1 MKLVKLSLAAAIAAS
16 TLVSSASA
24 VALEEAIKD
33 VDLSGMAFVRYQN
46 AKRDGYVGDGN
57 WWKFK
62 SVLTLKT
69 KIDDNFFMLA
79 GFQYG
84 AAKEW
89 GSSGE
94 SVSNRGFNT
103 DKTFNVTQALLGY
116 NVGGTTVMV
125 GRYNLGTFFTD
136 DMLGTGVKV
145 VNADI
150 QGLTL
155 AALWADALQNDGD
168 VLDGTPF
175 FPTAA
180 QQAQGATP
188 NARAAIINATGRDV
202 LSHNLY
208 GVAAI
213 GAYDPLSFQVWYAN
227 LQDVADLFAVEGGLN
242 FGITDDVSLGVTGQ
256 FAFTKFDSDFK
267 DQLGGA
273 VADSKFAAGKAEF
286 GAFGFDMSAGYVYYK
301 AKNDGNA
308 TNPSASLSSLDD
320 NGQFIAAGQVLVPDS
335 GASSYHAYAG
345 KNDYWFVTAGYKIPG
360 TGLSFGAEYVDGKFN
375 GGTDAEFKAS
385 EIVGRIGYK
394 YNKKLNF
401 TSWYSYIDYDPADM
415 VDDKTFRVQAQYKF

>member
-46 AKRDGYVGDGN
+46 AKRAGEIGDGN

-84 AAKEW
+84 ADKDV

-94 SVSNRGFNT
+94 DVDNRGFDT
-103 DKTFNVTQALLGY
+103 DTFKVTQALLGY

-125 GRYNLGTFFTD
+125 GRYNIGAFFTD
-136 DMLGTGVKV
+136 DMLGDGIKV
-145 VNADI
+145 VNTDI

-168 VLDGTPF
+168 VLGEVGTLDVRNEI
-175 FPTAA
+175 AKA
-180 QQAQGATP
+180 VK
-188 NARAAIINATGRDV
+188 RDV

-227 LQDVADLFAVEGGLN
+227 LQDVADLFAVEAGLD
-242 FGITDDVSLGVTGQ
+242 FAVSDDVKFGVTGQ
-256 FAFTKFDSDFK
+256 FAFTK
-267 DQLGGA
+267 
-273 VADSKFAAGKAEF
+273 
-286 GAFGFDMSAGYVYYK
+286 
-301 AKNDGNA
+301 
-308 TNPSASLSSLDD
+308 
-320 NGQFIAAGQVLVPDS
+320 
-335 GASSYHAYAG
+335 
-345 KNDYWFVTAGYKIPG
+345 
-360 TGLSFGAEYVDGKFN
+360 
-375 GGTDAEFKAS
+375 
-385 EIVGRIGYK
+385 
-394 YNKKLNF
+394 
-401 TSWYSYIDYDPADM
+401 
-415 VDDKTFRVQAQYKF
+415 

>member
-24 VALEEAIKD
+24 VAFEEAIKD

-46 AKRDGYVGDGN
+46 AKRSGEIGDGN

-84 AAKEW
+84 ADKDW
-89 GSSGE
+89 GSSGITKTTPATATAAA
-94 SVSNRGFNT
+94 STTYGNKGFDT
-103 DKTFNVTQALLGY
+103 DGFVVTQALLGY

-125 GRYNLGTFFTD
+125 GRYNIGAFFTD
-136 DMLGTGVKV
+136 DMLGDGIKV
-145 VNADI
+145 VNTAI
-150 QGLTL
+150 QGLVL
-155 AALWADALQNDGD
+155 AALWADAIQNDGD
-168 VLDGTPF
+168 VLDGKEEVYRP
-175 FPTAA
+175 
-180 QQAQGATP
+180 
-188 NARAAIINATGRDV
+188 AIRTATGRDV

-213 GAYDPLSFQVWYAN
+213 GAYDPVSFQVWYAN

-242 FGITDDVSLGVTGQ
+242 FAVSDDVKFGVLGQ

-273 VADSKFAAGKAEF
+273 VADSKFAGGKATVD
-286 GAFGFDMSAGYVYYK
+286 AFGFDASAGYVYYK

-320 NGQFIAAGQVLVPDS
+320 NGQFIVAGKTLVADS
-335 GASSYHAYAG
+335 GGTSYHAYAG
-345 KNDYWFVTAGYKIPG
+345 KNDYWFATAGYTIPG
-360 TGLSFGAEYVDGKFN
+360 TGLRIGAEYLDGKFN
-375 GGTDAEFKAS
+375 GGTDAEFEAS
-385 EIVGRIGYK
+385 EVVGSVGYK
-394 YNKKLNF
+394 YSKKLNF
-401 TSWYSYIDYDPADM
+401 TTWYSHVNYKPADM
-415 VDDKTFRVQAQYKF
+415 VDDDIVRVQAQYKF

>member
-46 AKRDGYVGDGN
+46 AKRSGYVGDGN

-84 AAKEW
+84 ADKDL

-94 SVSNRGFNT
+94 SVTNRGFDT
-103 DKTFNVTQALLGY
+103 EGFVVTQALLGY

-136 DMLGTGVKV
+136 DMLGNGIKV
-145 VNADI
+145 VNTDI

-168 VLDGTPF
+168 VLDGKNGAVR
-175 FPTAA
+175 TAIRTA
-180 QQAQGATP
+180 MQ
-188 NARAAIINATGRDV
+188 RDV

-213 GAYDPLSFQVWYAN
+213 GSYDPLAFQIWYAS
-227 LQDVADLFAVEGGLN
+227 LQDVANLFAIEAGLN
-242 FGITDDVSLGVTGQ
+242 FNITDDITLGVTGQ
-256 FAFTKFDSDFK
+256 YAFTDMDGDLKEK
-267 DQLGGA
+267 VPNA
-273 VADSKFAAGKAEF
+273 ADSKFAAGKAEF
-286 GAFGFDMSAGYVYYK
+286 GAFGFDLGAGYVYYK
-301 AKNDGNA
+301 AKDGKY
-308 TNPSASLSSLDD
+308 SLSSLDD
-320 NGQFIAAGQVLVPDS
+320 NGQFISAGQVMVPDS
-335 GASSYHAYAG
+335 GVSSYHAYAG
-345 KNDYWFVTAGYKIPG
+345 KNDYWFVTAGYKIPN
-360 TGLSFGAEYVDGKFN
+360 TGISFGVDYVDGKFN
-375 GGTDAEFKAS
+375 KGNTVGLEEFKAK
-385 EIVGRIGYK
+385 EIVGRLGYK

-401 TSWYSYIDYDPADM
+401 TSWYSHIDYEPETM

>member
-46 AKRDGYVGDGN
+46 ADRSGYIADGN

-84 AAKEW
+84 VEKEMS
-89 GSSGE
+89 SSGTNNGYDVIGAA
-94 SVSNRGFNT
+94 STNNG
-103 DKTFNVTQALLGY
+103 DTFKVTQALLGY
-116 NVGGTTVMV
+116 NIGGTTVMV
-125 GRYNLGTFFTD
+125 GRYKLGTFFTD

-145 VNADI
+145 VNTDI

-155 AALWADALQNDGD
+155 AALWADALENDGD
-168 VLDGTPF
+168 VLDGKS
-175 FPTAA
+175 
-180 QQAQGATP
+180 GATRVAIR
-188 NARAAIINATGRDV
+188 NAMGRDV

-213 GAYDPLSFQVWYAN
+213 GAYDPLSFQIWYAS
-227 LQDVADLFAVEGGLN
+227 LQDVANLFAVEAGLD
-242 FGITDDVSLGVTGQ
+242 FAISDDVKFGLTGQ
-256 FAFTKFDSDFK
+256 YAFTDMDGDIKEK
-267 DQLGGA
+267 VPGA
-273 VADSKFAAGKAEF
+273 ADSKFAAGKAEF
-286 GAFGFDMSAGYVYYK
+286 GAFGFDASAGYVYYK
-301 AKNDGNA
+301 AKDNGV
-308 TNPSASLSSLDD
+308 SLSSLDD
-320 NGQFIAAGQVLVPDS
+320 NGEFISAGQVLVPDS

-375 GGTDAEFKAS
+375 GGTADEFKAK

-401 TSWYSYIDYDPADM
+401 TSWYSHIDYEPEAM

>member
-46 AKRDGYVGDGN
+46 AKRDGKVHDGN

-84 AAKEW
+84 VEKEMS
-89 GSSGE
+89 SSGTNNGYDVIGAA
-94 SVSNRGFNT
+94 STNNG
-103 DKTFNVTQALLGY
+103 DTFKVTQALLGY

-125 GRYNLGTFFTD
+125 GRYKLGTFFTD

-145 VNADI
+145 VNTDI

-155 AALWADALQNDGD
+155 AALWADALENDGD
-168 VLDGTPF
+168 VLDGKDGAVR
-175 FPTAA
+175 TAIRTA
-180 QQAQGATP
+180 MQ
-188 NARAAIINATGRDV
+188 RDV

-213 GAYDPLSFQVWYAN
+213 GSYDPLAFQIWYAS
-227 LQDVADLFAVEGGLN
+227 LQDVANLFAIEAGLN
-242 FGITDDVSLGVTGQ
+242 FNITDDITLGVTGQ
-256 FAFTKFDSDFK
+256 YAFTDMDGDLKEK
-267 DQLGGA
+267 VPNA
-273 VADSKFAAGKAEF
+273 ADSKFAAGKAEF

-301 AKNDGNA
+301 AKDGKY
-308 TNPSASLSSLDD
+308 SLSSLDD
-320 NGQFIAAGQVLVPDS
+320 NGQFIAAGQVMVPDS
-335 GASSYHAYAG
+335 GVSSYHAYAG
-345 KNDYWFVTAGYKIPG
+345 KNDYWFVTAGYKIPN
-360 TGLSFGAEYVDGKFN
+360 TGISFGVDYVDGKFN
-375 GGTDAEFKAS
+375 KGNTVGLEEFKA
-385 EIVGRIGYK
+385 
-394 YNKKLNF
+394 
-401 TSWYSYIDYDPADM
+401 
-415 VDDKTFRVQAQYKF
+415 

>member
-46 AKRDGYVGDGN
+46 AKRDGKVHDGN

-84 AAKEW
+84 VEKEMS
-89 GSSGE
+89 SSGTNNGYDVIGAA
-94 SVSNRGFNT
+94 STNNG
-103 DKTFNVTQALLGY
+103 DTFKVTQALLGY

-125 GRYNLGTFFTD
+125 GRYKLGTFFTD

-145 VNADI
+145 VNTDI

-155 AALWADALQNDGD
+155 AALWADALENDGD
-168 VLDGTPF
+168 VLDGKDGAVR
-175 FPTAA
+175 TAIRTA
-180 QQAQGATP
+180 MQ
-188 NARAAIINATGRDV
+188 RDV

-213 GAYDPLSFQVWYAN
+213 GSYDPL
-227 LQDVADLFAVEGGLN
+227 
-242 FGITDDVSLGVTGQ
+242 
-256 FAFTKFDSDFK
+256 
-267 DQLGGA
+267 
-273 VADSKFAAGKAEF
+273 
-286 GAFGFDMSAGYVYYK
+286 
-301 AKNDGNA
+301 
-308 TNPSASLSSLDD
+308 
-320 NGQFIAAGQVLVPDS
+320 
-335 GASSYHAYAG
+335 
-345 KNDYWFVTAGYKIPG
+345 
-360 TGLSFGAEYVDGKFN
+360 
-375 GGTDAEFKAS
+375 
-385 EIVGRIGYK
+385 
-394 YNKKLNF
+394 
-401 TSWYSYIDYDPADM
+401 
-415 VDDKTFRVQAQYKF
+415 

>member
-46 AKRDGYVGDGN
+46 AKRDGKVHDGN

-84 AAKEW
+84 VEKEMS
-89 GSSGE
+89 SSGTNNGYDVIGAA
-94 SVSNRGFNT
+94 STNNG
-103 DKTFNVTQALLGY
+103 DTFKVTQALLGY
-116 NVGGTTVMV
+116 NIGGTTVMV
-125 GRYNLGTFFTD
+125 GRYKLGTFFTD

-145 VNADI
+145 VNTDI

-155 AALWADALQNDGD
+155 AALWADALENDGD
-168 VLDGTPF
+168 VLDGKDGAVR
-175 FPTAA
+175 TAIRTA
-180 QQAQGATP
+180 MQ
-188 NARAAIINATGRDV
+188 RDV

-213 GAYDPLSFQVWYAN
+213 GSYDPLAFQIWYAS
-227 LQDVADLFAVEGGLN
+227 LQDVANLFAIEAGLN
-242 FGITDDVSLGVTGQ
+242 FNITDDITLGVTGQ
-256 FAFTKFDSDFK
+256 YAFTDMDGDLKEK
-267 DQLGGA
+267 VPNA
-273 VADSKFAAGKAEF
+273 ADSKFAAGKAEF
-286 GAFGFDMSAGYVYYK
+286 GAFGFDLGAGYVYYK
-301 AKNDGNA
+301 AKDGKY
-308 TNPSASLSSLDD
+308 SLSSLDD
-320 NGQFIAAGQVLVPDS
+320 NGQFISAGQVMVPDS
-335 GASSYHAYAG
+335 GVSSYHAYAG
-345 KNDYWFVTAGYKIPG
+345 KNDYWFVTAGYKIPN
-360 TGLSFGAEYVDGKFN
+360 TGISFGVDYVDGKFN
-375 GGTDAEFKAS
+375 KGNTVGLEEFKAK
-385 EIVGRIGYK
+385 EIVGRLGYK

-401 TSWYSYIDYDPADM
+401 TSWYSYIDYDPETM

>member
-89 GSSGE
+89 GSSGDPANHNQAIE
-94 SVSNRGFNT
+94 NKGFNT

-116 NVGGTTVMV
+116 NIGGTTVMV
-125 GRYNLGTFFTD
+125 GRYALGTFFTD
-136 DMLGTGVKV
+136 DMLGTGIKV
-145 VNADI
+145 VNTDV

-168 VLDGTPF
+168 VLGTIDDGS
-175 FPTAA
+175 
-180 QQAQGATP
+180 QNGLDVR
-188 NARAAIINATGRDV
+188 NAIAKAVQRDV

-213 GAYDPLSFQVWYAN
+213 GSYDPVAFQIWYAS
-227 LQDVADLFAVEGGLN
+227 LQDVANLFAIEAGLN
-242 FGITDDVSLGVTGQ
+242 FNITDDVNLGVTGQ
-256 FAFTKFDSDFK
+256 YAFTDMDGDLKEK
-267 DQLGGA
+267 LPAA
-273 VADSKFAAGKAEF
+273 VDSKFAAGKASL

-301 AKNDGNA
+301 AKDGGI
-308 TNPSASLSSLDD
+308 SLSSLDD

-335 GASSYHAYAG
+335 GVSSYHAYTG
-345 KNDYWFVTAGYKIPG
+345 KNDYWFVTAGYKIPN
-360 TGLSFGAEYVDGKFN
+360 TGVSFGVDYVDGKFQS
-375 GGTDAEFKAS
+375 GTVVTGAEEFKAK
-385 EIVGRIGYK
+385 EIVGRLGYK

-401 TSWYSYIDYDPADM
+401 TSWYSYIDYDPETM

>member
-46 AKRDGYVGDGN
+46 AKRSGEVGDGN

-69 KIDDNFFMLA
+69 KIDDNFFFLA

-84 AAKEW
+84 AAKDV

-94 SVSNRGFNT
+94 DAKNRGFNT

-136 DMLGTGVKV
+136 DMLGDGIKV
-145 VNADI
+145 VNTDV

-168 VLDGTPF
+168 VLN
-175 FPTAA
+175 
-180 QQAQGATP
+180 GAPDDDKNEKGKDKTL
-188 NARAAIINATGRDV
+188 RRTIINKTGRDI

-213 GAYDPLSFQVWYAN
+213 GSYDPLAFQIWYAS
-227 LQDVADLFAVEGGLN
+227 LQDVANLFAIEAGLN
-242 FGITDDVSLGVTGQ
+242 FNITDDITLGVTGQ
-256 FAFTKFDSDFK
+256 YAFTDMDGDLKEK
-267 DQLGGA
+267 VPNA
-273 VADSKFAAGKAEF
+273 ADSKFAAGKAEF

-301 AKNDGNA
+301 AKDGKY
-308 TNPSASLSSLDD
+308 SLSSLDD
-320 NGQFIAAGQVLVPDS
+320 NGQFIAAGQVMVPDS
-335 GASSYHAYAG
+335 GVSSYHAYAG
-345 KNDYWFVTAGYKIPG
+345 KNDYWFVTAGYKIPN
-360 TGLSFGAEYVDGKFN
+360 TGISFGVDYVDGKFN
-375 GGTDAEFKAS
+375 KGNTVGLKEFKAK
-385 EIVGRIGYK
+385 EIVGRLGYK

-401 TSWYSYIDYDPADM
+401 TSWYSYIDYDPETM

>member
-46 AKRDGYVGDGN
+46 AKRDGKVHDGN

-84 AAKEW
+84 VEKEMS
-89 GSSGE
+89 SSGTNNGYDVIGAA
-94 SVSNRGFNT
+94 STNNG
-103 DKTFNVTQALLGY
+103 DTFKVTQALLGY
-116 NVGGTTVMV
+116 NIGGTTVMV
-125 GRYNLGTFFTD
+125 GRYKLGTFFTD

-145 VNADI
+145 VNTDI

-155 AALWADALQNDGD
+155 AALWADALENDGD
-168 VLDGTPF
+168 VLDGKS
-175 FPTAA
+175 
-180 QQAQGATP
+180 GATRVAIR
-188 NARAAIINATGRDV
+188 NAMGRDV

-213 GAYDPLSFQVWYAN
+213 GAYDPLSFQIWYAS
-227 LQDVADLFAVEGGLN
+227 LQDVANLFAIEAGLN
-242 FGITDDVSLGVTGQ
+242 FGITDDVSFGVTGQ
-256 FAFTKFDSDFK
+256 YAFTDMDGDIKEK
-267 DQLGGA
+267 VPGA
-273 VADSKFAAGKAEF
+273 ADSKFAAGKAEF
-286 GAFGFDMSAGYVYYK
+286 GAFGFDASAGYVYYK
-301 AKNDGNA
+301 AKDNGV
-308 TNPSASLSSLDD
+308 SLSSLDD
-320 NGQFIAAGQVLVPDS
+320 NGEFISAGKVLVADS
-335 GASSYHAYAG
+335 AFGGYHAYAG
-345 KNDYWFVTAGYKIPG
+345 KNDYWFVTAGYSIPG
-360 TGLSFGAEYVDGKFN
+360 TGVKIGAEYLDGKFFGN
-375 GGTDAEFKAS
+375 TADEFKAK
-385 EIVGRIGYK
+385 EIVGSIGYK

-401 TSWYSYIDYDPADM
+401 TSWYSYIDYDPEKM

>member
-46 AKRDGYVGDGN
+46 AKRDAYVADGN

-89 GSSGE
+89 GSSGDPVNHKGAIE
-94 SVSNRGFNT
+94 NKGFNT

-116 NVGGTTVMV
+116 NIGGTTVMV
-125 GRYNLGTFFTD
+125 GRYALGTFFTD
-136 DMLGTGVKV
+136 DMLGTGIKV
-145 VNADI
+145 VNTDI

-168 VLDGTPF
+168 VLGTIDNGTDDGLDVR
-175 FPTAA
+175 
-180 QQAQGATP
+180 
-188 NARAAIINATGRDV
+188 NAIAKAMQRDV

-242 FGITDDVSLGVTGQ
+242 FGITDDVSLVVTGQ

-301 AKNDGNA
+301 AKDGKY
-308 TNPSASLSSLDD
+308 SLSSLDD
-320 NGQFIAAGQVLVPDS
+320 NGQFIAAGQVMVPDS
-335 GASSYHAYAG
+335 GVSSYHAYAG
-345 KNDYWFVTAGYKIPG
+345 KNDYWFVTAGYKIPN
-360 TGLSFGAEYVDGKFN
+360 TGISFGAEYVDGKFN
-375 GGTDAEFKAS
+375 KGNTVGVEEFKAK
-385 EIVGRIGYK
+385 EIVGRLGYK

-401 TSWYSYIDYDPADM
+401 TSWYSYIDYDPEKM

>member
-46 AKRDGYVGDGN
+46 AKRSGEVGDGN

-84 AAKEW
+84 ADKDL
-89 GSSGE
+89 GSSGDILKADGTVKE
-94 SVSNRGFNT
+94 ANDGFDT
-103 DKTFNVTQALLGY
+103 DTFKVTQALLGY
-116 NVGGTTVMV
+116 NIGGTTVMV
-125 GRYNLGTFFTD
+125 GRYNIGAFFTD
-136 DMLGTGVKV
+136 DMLGDGIKV
-145 VNADI
+145 VNTDV

-168 VLDGTPF
+168 VLDGKT
-175 FPTAA
+175 
-180 QQAQGATP
+180 GAV
-188 NARAAIINATGRDV
+188 RGLIKERTGRDV

-213 GAYDPLSFQVWYAN
+213 GSYDPLAFQIWYAS
-227 LQDVADLFAVEGGLN
+227 LQDVANLFAIEAGLN
-242 FGITDDVSLGVTGQ
+242 FNITDDITLGVTGQ
-256 FAFTKFDSDFK
+256 YAFTDMDGDLKEK
-267 DQLGGA
+267 VPEA
-273 VADSKFAAGKAEF
+273 ADSKFAAGKAEF
-286 GAFGFDMSAGYVYYK
+286 GAFGFDLGAGYVYYK
-301 AKNDGNA
+301 AKDGKY
-308 TNPSASLSSLDD
+308 SLSSLDD
-320 NGQFIAAGQVLVPDS
+320 NGQFIAAGQVMVPDS
-335 GASSYHAYAG
+335 GVSSYHAYAG
-345 KNDYWFVTAGYKIPG
+345 KNDYWFVTAGYKIPN
-360 TGLSFGAEYVDGKFN
+360 TGISFGAEYVDGKFN
-375 GGTDAEFKAS
+375 KGNTVGVEEFKAK
-385 EIVGRIGYK
+385 EIVGRLGYK

-401 TSWYSYIDYDPADM
+401 TSWYSYIDYDPEKM

>member
-1 MKLVKLSLAAAIAAS
+1 MKLVKLSLAAAIAAGA
-16 TLVSSASA
+16 LVSSASA

-46 AKRDGYVGDGN
+46 AKRDGKVHDGN

-84 AAKEW
+84 ADKDV
-89 GSSGE
+89 GSSGGKYGTE
-94 SVSNRGFNT
+94 GQNNGFDT
-103 DKTFNVTQALLGY
+103 EGFKVTQALLGY

-136 DMLGTGVKV
+136 DMLGDGIKV
-145 VNADI
+145 VNTDI

-155 AALWADALQNDGD
+155 AALWADALQNDSD
-168 VLDGTPF
+168 VLDGKDGAVR
-175 FPTAA
+175 TAIA
-180 QQAQGATP
+180 KAMQ
-188 NARAAIINATGRDV
+188 RDV

-213 GAYDPLSFQVWYAN
+213 GSYDPLAFQIWYAS
-227 LQDVADLFAVEGGLN
+227 LQDVANLFAIEAGLN
-242 FGITDDVSLGVTGQ
+242 FNITDDITLGVTGQ
-256 FAFTKFDSDFK
+256 YAFTDMDGDLKEK
-267 DQLGGA
+267 VPNA
-273 VADSKFAAGKAEF
+273 ADSKFAAGKAEF

-301 AKNDGNA
+301 AKDGKY
-308 TNPSASLSSLDD
+308 SLSSLDD
-320 NGQFIAAGQVLVPDS
+320 NGQFISAGQVMVPDS
-335 GASSYHAYAG
+335 GVSSYHAYAG
-345 KNDYWFVTAGYKIPG
+345 KNDYWFVTAGYKIPN
-360 TGLSFGAEYVDGKFN
+360 TGISFGVDYVDGKFN
-375 GGTDAEFKAS
+375 KGNKVGAEEFKAK
-385 EIVGRIGYK
+385 EIVGRLGYK

-401 TSWYSYIDYDPADM
+401 TSWYSYIDYDPEKM